1 MSVYFSFAM
10 DRFVVRNPPASAPST
25 SSNSKGKPR
34 LKQTTIESLK
44 GVVVVDEVL
53 RHKSRLRLETTSK
66 QEKLTSLVELGKKI
80 PPRHI
85 MQSTKIGNLIKKLAK
100 SEDEDIRKAAKKVYI
115 GWKTHFLEHMER
127 PQIEVKCDL
136 KTEKVRTSGKH
147 LLAGALQLEETHQL
161 PQTIERETFH
171 DHRRLISHS
180 YKRTIRNLVF
190 ILKHQEDMRSKVTS
204 GEITVTDFVKE
215 HKKS

>member
-85 MQSTKIGNLIKKLAK
+85 MQSTKI
-100 SEDEDIRKAAKKVYI
+100 
-115 GWKTHFLEHMER
+115 EHMER